1 MEWAGEEYM
10 IGSCKQRE
18 KFKVCAMSSW
28 QLWRPAKVLVLF
40 LLFGYFVS
48 KIFDSSMK
56 LQEHEIGVSFERIRE
71 EFVEERALCYFDSL
85 AKAI

>member
-1 MEWAGEEYM
+1 MEWTGEEYM

-28 QLWRPAKVLVLF
+28 QLWRPAKISVLF

-48 KIFDSSMK
+48 KIFDSSVK
-56 LQEHEIGVSFERIRE
+56 LQEREIGVSFERIRE
-71 EFVEERALCYFDSL
+71 ELVEDSALCYFESL
-85 AKAI
+85 AEAI